1 MYITYK
7 SGNPQRKRPIPI
19 LVTIV
24 IAIVIVIVFVHFQN
38 CLNISFYNPL
48 FEFDFMS
55 GLLGQ
60 HTKVEKETERAR
72 EIMNH
77 FQKIISTL
85 SAWKPATSISQPN
98 IHINSF
104 IVYSSICKW
113 INVYYVNVI
122 NKFVQLFF
130 ASVKKFVYKKISE
143 FLFHLAGSPS
153 PCVCLLCLAW
163 LQFRFSVWRSKSRR
177 QSTLKGGGRGKNTAD
192 LDRRMWRILKSNSM
206 RWVTL
211 QKSRISY
218 G

>member
-1 MYITYK
+1 MYTYVNTRTIQQSPYKHACSTSTQPSICTYK
-7 SGNPQRKRPIPI
+7 SGNPQPKRPIPI

-55 GLLGQ
+55 GLLGH

-104 IVYSSICKW
+104 IVYSSICK
-113 INVYYVNVI
+113 
-122 NKFVQLFF
+122 
-130 ASVKKFVYKKISE
+130 
-143 FLFHLAGSPS
+143 
-153 PCVCLLCLAW
+153 
-163 LQFRFSVWRSKSRR
+163 
-177 QSTLKGGGRGKNTAD
+177 
-192 LDRRMWRILKSNSM
+192 
-206 RWVTL
+206 
-211 QKSRISY
+211 
-218 G
+218 